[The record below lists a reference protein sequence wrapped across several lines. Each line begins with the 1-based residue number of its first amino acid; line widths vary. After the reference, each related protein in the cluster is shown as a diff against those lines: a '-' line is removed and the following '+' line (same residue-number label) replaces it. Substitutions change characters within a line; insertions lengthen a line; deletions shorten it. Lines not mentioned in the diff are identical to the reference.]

1 VIKSHHNVGGL
12 PEDLG
17 LDLVEALRRLFKDEV
32 RAVATELGLPDR
44 SVWRQPFPGPVAG
57 GGQRLLRLAQALAQ
71 RFRREAPLLRE
82 SGGRNGFQISGSG
95 RGATGRRSAH

>member
-17 LDLVEALRRLFKDEV
+17 LDLVEALRMLFKDEV

-44 SVWRQPFPGPVAG
+44 SVWRQPFPGPGAWEASAYCA
-57 GGQRLLRLAQALAQ
+57 LLKHS
-71 RFRREAPLLRE
+71 P
-82 SGGRNGFQISGSG
+82 SGSG
-95 RGATGRRSAH
+95 VKRRFCGKAVDGTASDLRLRSPGANR